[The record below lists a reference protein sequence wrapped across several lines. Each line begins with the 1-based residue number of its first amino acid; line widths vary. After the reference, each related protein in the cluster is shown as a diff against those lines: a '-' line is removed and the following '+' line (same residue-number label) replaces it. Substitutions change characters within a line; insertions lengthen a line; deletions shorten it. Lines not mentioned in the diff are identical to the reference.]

1 MRLFSARH
9 EYDYS
14 WEEVSTNNWRKYCP
28 WNDKAEHVI
37 GVDVLNRVL
46 DHYGLSLSDWA
57 GSVYT
62 LRDRKGR
69 SAVVT
74 DIGTLWGEAEK
85 LAGRPLDP
93 LNPKLLESLAVA

>member
-1 MRLFSARH
+1 MCGLCGVLLSEHWAEEAGGRRARGFR
-9 EYDYS
+9 
-14 WEEVSTNNWRKYCP
+14 V
-28 WNDKAEHVI
+28 VL
-37 GVDVLNRVL
+37 LNRVL

-69 SAVVT
+69 SAIVT
-74 DIGTLWGEAEK
+74 DIGMLWSAAEK

-93 LNPKLLESLAVA
+93 LDPALLSTLAA

>member
-1 MRLFSARH
+1 MCGLCGVLLKEHWAEDGGSRRARGFR
-9 EYDYS
+9 
-14 WEEVSTNNWRKYCP
+14 V
-28 WNDKAEHVI
+28 V
-37 GVDVLNRVL
+37 VLNRVL

-62 LRDRKGR
+62 LRDRKGG

-74 DIGTLWGEAEK
+74 DIGRLWSEAEK

-93 LNPKLLESLAVA
+93 LDPALLESLAV

>member
-1 MRLFSARH
+1 MRLCGVLLNEHWAEAGGGRRARGFR
-9 EYDYS
+9 
-14 WEEVSTNNWRKYCP
+14 V
-28 WNDKAEHVI
+28 VL
-37 GVDVLNRVL
+37 LNRVL
-46 DHYGLSLSDWA
+46 DHYGLSRRLG

-74 DIGTLWGEAEK
+74 DVGTLWAEAEK

-93 LNPKLLESLAVA
+93 LDPGLLPALG